1 MRRCSDGKKKKAFV
15 GEFKEMLEDFIKQK
29 RSLGYKYIV
38 ERDRLRRFSE
48 YTVHCGS
55 EHKFLSKELVSGWTA
70 KRKNE
75 SVKTWLHR
83 SSDLRQF
90 ALYLQSQGHEAFI
103 PPKNHKVRRMEYI
116 PYIFAHEEIDCF
128 FQAVDTISPTSRS
141 NSHEIYP
148 LLFRLLY
155 CCGFRISE
163 ICHLKISDVDFDI
176 GVLFI
181 RGSKF
186 NRDRLVPVSIPL
198 ANMVIE
204 YHALFNKNIPSEN
217 YFFRNKKGSSLT
229 RDLVYK
235 VYRQLLWKARI
246 SHGGKGKGPRL
257 HDFRHAFCV
266 HTLANQV
273 KGGVDLYVTLPIL
286 SVYVGH
292 NSVGATQRYL
302 RLTAEAYP
310 YLIKKVS
317 RTCAYVIPEEVQDE
331 TN

>member
-1 MRRCSDGKKKKAFV
+1 MVKKEKAFV
-15 GEFKEMLEDFIKQK
+15 GGFKELLEGFIEQK
-29 RSLGYKYIV
+29 RNLGYKYVV

-48 YTVHCGS
+48 YTINYGT
-55 EHKFLSKELVSGWTA
+55 EHKHLSKELVLGWTA

-90 ALYLQSQGHEAFI
+90 ALYLQSQGYEAFI
-103 PPKNHKVRRMEYI
+103 PPKKHKVRRDEYI
-116 PYIFAHEEIDCF
+116 PYIFTNEEIECF
-128 FQAVDTISPTSRS
+128 FQATDTISTTSRS
-141 NSHEIYP
+141 NRHEIYP

-155 CCGFRISE
+155 CCGFRVSE
-163 ICHLKISDVDFDI
+163 ICHLKISDVNFDN

-186 NRDRLVPVSIPL
+186 NRDRLVPVSKPL
-198 ANMVIE
+198 ANMVTK
-204 YHALFNKNIPSEN
+204 YHALFNKDIPSEN
-217 YFFRNKKGSSLT
+217 YFFRNKKKPLT
-229 RDLVYK
+229 RDRVYK

-246 SHGGKGKGPRL
+246 SHGGRGKGPRL

-273 KGGVDLYVTLPIL
+273 NDGVDLYVTLPIL
-286 SVYVGH
+286 SAYVGH
-292 NSVGATQRYL
+292 NSVGATQYYL
-302 RLTAEAYP
+302 RLTVEAYP
-310 YLIKKVS
+310 DLIKKVS
-317 RTCAYVIPEEVQDE
+317 RTCAYVIPEVVKDE

>member
-1 MRRCSDGKKKKAFV
+1 MVKKEKAFV
-15 GEFKEMLEDFIKQK
+15 GDFKEMLEDFIKQK
-29 RSLGYKYIV
+29 RSLGYKYVV
-38 ERDRLRRFSE
+38 EQDRLRRFSE
-48 YTVHCGS
+48 YTMNCGT
-55 EHKFLSKELVSGWTA
+55 EHKSLSKDLVLGWTA
-70 KRKNE
+70 KRENE
-75 SVKTWLHR
+75 SVKTWMHR

-103 PPKNHKVRRMEYI
+103 PPKNHKASRGEYI
-116 PYIFAHEEIDCF
+116 PYIFTHGEIDRF
-128 FQAVDTISPTSRS
+128 FQTVDTILPSSRS
-141 NSHEIYP
+141 NIHEIYP

-163 ICHLKISDVDFDI
+163 ICHLKITDVDFDN

-186 NRDRLVPVSIPL
+186 NKDRLVPVSLPL
-198 ANMVIE
+198 TNMVIK
-204 YHALFNKNIPSEN
+204 YHALFNKNIPSED
-217 YFFRNKKGSSLT
+217 YFFRNKKGIPLT
-229 RDLVYK
+229 RDRVYK
-235 VYRQLLWKARI
+235 VYRQLLWKAGI

-266 HTLANQV
+266 HTLAHQV
-273 KGGVDLYVTLPIL
+273 KNGVDPYITLPIL

-292 NSVGATQRYL
+292 NSVGATQFYL

-310 YLIKKVS
+310 DLIKKIS
-317 RTCAYVIPEEVQDE
+317 QTCAYVIPKVVEDE